1 MPRATRPALCH
12 TYTHVLN
19 RRTDRTAL
27 FESRAEYDH
36 FASLLGWAQREADM
50 EITAW
55 CLMPNHWHLVLR
67 PDDSAHLSRFMHRLQ
82 TTHAVGFRSR
92 TGTRGHGSVYG
103 GRFKSFPIS
112 AERLLRS
119 VVYVERNPVKA
130 GLVKRATA
138 WLHGSA
144 SSARVP
150 AGWPEVARLPHEL
163 ERLRPELLKHPL
175 PEEFEAE
182 FARLCAGG
190 TTRPVEDAMAG
201 REIRERLDALDRS
214 RAGEG
219 ARRAEGARGPAERR

>member
-1 MPRATRPALCH
+1 MPRAPRPALCH
-12 TYTHVLN
+12 DYTHVMN
-19 RRTDRTAL
+19 RRTDRTPL

-36 FASLLGWAQREADM
+36 FAALLGWAQREGSM

-55 CLMPNHWHLVLR
+55 CLMPNHWHLVVR
-67 PDDSAHLSRFMHRLQ
+67 PHDSKHLSRFMHRLE

-112 AERLLRS
+112 IDRLLRS

-130 GLVKRATA
+130 GLVQRATA

-144 SSARVP
+144 SNVGAP
-150 AGWPEVARLPHEL
+150 AGWPEVTRLPL
-163 ERLRPELLKHPL
+163 EMEHWRPDLLKHPL

-182 FARLCAGG
+182 FASMCAG
-190 TTRPVEDAMAG
+190 RPVRRRADSQAA
-201 REIRERLDALDRS
+201 RETRDQLEALDRS
-214 RAGEG
+214 RRIMR
-219 ARRAEGARGPAERR
+219 ARIEVNAHG